1 MTSVTPLRRPHPVE
15 PPALHA
21 RAMDNLAFIRD
32 TMEAAGSFTAV
43 SGWGMVAVGCLALIA
58 SVFAILEPDVTRS
71 LLIWLVA
78 AVLAPPV
85 MIWSIIRKARA
96 AKMPLIT
103 GPARK
108 FFLSFSPPMI
118 VGALVTVFLYN
129 AGFTTAIPGMWLL
142 LYGSAVVAGGA
153 FSVRAIPIMGFC
165 FMVIGSAALFSP
177 PSWADALMGVGFG
190 GLHIA
195 FGIPIARRHGG

>member
-1 MTSVTPLRRPHPVE
+1 MTSVTPLRRPAPVE

-43 SGWGMVAVGCLALIA
+43 SGWGMVAVGCIALVA
-58 SVFAILEPDVTRS
+58 AVGAILEPSVGRS
-71 LLIWLVA
+71 LLIWLA
-78 AVLAPPV
+78 AAATAPV
-85 MIWSIIRKARA
+85 VSLWAIVRKARA
-96 AKMPLIT
+96 AKMPLVT

-108 FFLSFSPPMI
+108 FVLSFSPPMF
-118 VGALVTVFLYN
+118 VGALLTVFLYR
-129 AGFTTAIPGMWLL
+129 AGLSSAIPGMWLL
-142 LYGSAVVAGGA
+142 LYGTAVVAGGA
-153 FSVRAIPIMGFC
+153 FSVRVVPIMGFC
-165 FMVIGSAALFSP
+165 FMLIGTVALFSP
-177 PSWADALMGVGFG
+177 PSWADALMGAGFG